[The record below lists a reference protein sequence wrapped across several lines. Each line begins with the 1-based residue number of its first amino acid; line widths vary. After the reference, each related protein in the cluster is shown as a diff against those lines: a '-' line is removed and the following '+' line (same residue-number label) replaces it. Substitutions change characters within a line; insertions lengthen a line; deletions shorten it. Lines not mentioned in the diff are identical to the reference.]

1 MTDPIAD
8 MLTRIRNSL
17 AAKKTKVVIPMSKI
31 KLELAKILEKGGW
44 IEKFSKIDN
53 NIIIT
58 LKYENGEP
66 AISSLKRISKP
77 GCRIYSKYKDLKMVL
92 DGLGISIISTPKGL
106 MTNKESRKRKIG
118 GEILCEIY

>member
-17 AAKKTKVVIPMSKI
+17 ATKKTKVVIPTSKI
-31 KLELAKILEKGGW
+31 KLEIAKILEKGKW

-53 NIIIT
+53 NIVIT

-66 AISSLKRISKP
+66 AISCLKRVSKP
-77 GCRIYSKYKDLKMVL
+77 GCRIYSNYKDLQAVL
-92 DGLGISIISTPKGL
+92 DGLGVSIISTPQGL
-106 MTNKESRKRKIG
+106 MTNNESRRKKIG
-118 GEILCEIY
+118 GEVLCEIY